1 MIVAVPMAKIM
12 ITIVV
17 AQNLG
22 EIDMV
27 KVERVMIDMLRLRM
41 ILVGLSRLNK
51 AIGAQSLSMRMYP
64 MFTMN
69 KVKVE
74 ASIIQMARMITAVM
88 NVMTMIMMGTI

>member
-1 MIVAVPMAKIM
+1 M
-12 ITIVV
+12 
-17 AQNLG
+17 G

-27 KVERVMIDMLRLRM
+27 KVERVMIDVLRLRM
-41 ILVGLSRLNK
+41 ILIGSSRLNK
-51 AIGAQSLSMRMYP
+51 AIGAQSLSMRMYH

-88 NVMTMIMMGTI
+88 NIMTMIMMGTI